1 MTTKPRGRAKRKAWL
16 RRRIV
21 VLEAQLARGF
31 LETYFCDRHWTVA
44 AQVKQ
49 CHAQIEAA
57 RAELEPLLD

>member
-31 LETYFCDRHWTVA
+31 LETYYCDRHWTVES
-44 AQVKQ
+44 QVRQ
-49 CHAQIEAA
+49 CRQSINAA
-57 RAELEPLLD
+57 RAELEPLLR

>member
-1 MTTKPRGRAKRKAWL
+1 MAPKPRGRAKRRAWL
-16 RRRIV
+16 RRRIAA
-21 VLEAQLARGF
+21 LNAQLERGF
-31 LETYFCDRHWTVA
+31 LETYYRDRHWTEA